1 MLKSSLFILFC
12 EIDADFHQITIF
24 ILKLAVYSRHTVLF
38 LDLTYSCR
46 TLFYD
51 TFDKTLLHVILVTAL
66 KYGSSSLVGM

>member
-12 EIDADFHQITIF
+12 ETDAVFHQKTTF

-38 LDLTYSCR
+38 LDFTYSCR

-51 TFDKTLLHVILVTAL
+51 AFDTPLLHVILVTAP
-66 KYGSSSLVGM
+66 KCDSSSLVGM